1 MSGRGTFVHMVCKWY
16 NLETLEKNF
25 YAYLGKKGRVLLIMS
40 ISACSL
46 VQIKFAIGVTA
57 CQHLK

>member
-1 MSGRGTFVHMVCKWY
+1 MVCKWY
-16 NLETLEKNF
+16 NLETLEKDF
-25 YAYLGKKGRVLLIMS
+25 YAYLDKKGKMLSIMS
-40 ISACSL
+40 VSACSL